1 MFISHI
7 YLGGIKLKIKK
18 VQKKKYKKKQSP
30 IFRYN
35 NEIIGILM
43 LAMGILIL
51 LGIYF
56 KGSIGIFG
64 EAVNN
69 FVLGFMGPIG
79 FTIPPILIIYGILVI
94 FRKNSEGVNSKL
106 MYFSVLLLLIC
117 ALIQTG
123 FYRET
128 EYINMS
134 VLNYLGKFY
143 ADGAILK
150 GGGVFGGIVSIPF
163 LLLFKNL
170 GTIIILSTIAII
182 DIILLTNISIANIV
196 IGIKNMIF
204 GMFGKVKESVKLPES
219 SKGKD
224 DKDEFEP
231 DLVMNGKKL
240 EKNKVLDFNKK
251 KGANEIKEQKVED
264 IKLEINDF
272 RHEGEN
278 ADIIVKDFKKK
289 ENHAAELEKIKDS
302 VDKEIA
308 HKPKSTIDYKYP
320 EASLLEDN
328 KGMSG
333 NSADFRN
340 AALKGAKKLEETL
353 NSFGVEAKVVNVSR
367 GPAVTRYELQ
377 PSPGVKVSKIV
388 NLADDI
394 SLNLAASGVRIEAP
408 IPGKAAIGIE
418 VPNKE
423 VEAVFLKEVIE
434 SKEFKDNSSKLT
446 FSLGKDISGQN
457 MVGDIGKMPH
467 LLVAGATGSGKSV
480 CINSIIVSLLYKAS
494 PNEVKLLMIDP
505 KVVELGIYNGIPHL
519 LIPVV
524 TDPKK
529 AAGALNWAV
538 QEMVNRYKLFADKGV
553 RDIKGYNAIA
563 KPDAGEEPLPQI
575 VIIIDELAD
584 LMMVAP
590 NDVEDAICRLAQMAR
605 AAGMHLVI
613 ATQRPSVDVITGVI
627 KANIPSRIAFAVS
640 SQVDSRT
647 ILDMAGAEKL
657 LGKGDMLFAPVGEP
671 KPIRVKGTFVS
682 DKEVESVV
690 EFIKAQGAAEYNE
703 NIIEEI
709 NSEKE
714 TQEADP
720 GDNDELLP
728 QAVEL
733 VVESGQ
739 ASVSL
744 IQRKFKVGYARAAR
758 IVDQMEARGIV
769 GGFEGSKPRQ
779 VLISKQQWHEL
790 NMRSDVGSE

>member
-1 MFISHI
+1 
-7 YLGGIKLKIKK
+7 LKTKK
-18 VQKKKYKKKQSP
+18 VQKKSYKKKQSGA
-30 IFRYN
+30 IKYN
-35 NEIIGILM
+35 NEIMGILM
-43 LAMGILIL
+43 LAFGILIL
-51 LGIYF
+51 LGIYL

-64 EAVNN
+64 EAVKRI
-69 FVLGFMGPIG
+69 VLGFTGPVG
-79 FTIPPILIIYGILVI
+79 FLIPPIFIIYGILVI
-94 FRKNSEGVNSKL
+94 FKKTSNNVNSKI
-106 MYFSVLLLLIC
+106 MYISVLMLILA

-123 FYRET
+123 FYREE

-134 VLNYLGKFY
+134 VVNYLQKFY
-143 ADGAILK
+143 ADGIDLK
-150 GGGVFGGIVSIPF
+150 GGGVLGGIVSIPF
-163 LLLFKNL
+163 LLLFQNL
-170 GTIIILSTIAII
+170 GTIIILSTMAII
-182 DIILLTNISIANIV
+182 DIMLLTDISIA
-196 IGIKNMIF
+196 GILVSFKNGLV
-204 GMFGKVKESVKLPES
+204 GMFGKIKESLKSAKSEKLLE
-219 SKGKD
+219 
-224 DKDEFEP
+224 DEEDSEP
-231 DLVMNGKKL
+231 DIVMNGKKL
-240 EKNKVLDFNKK
+240 EKSKVIDFVSRKSSNT
-251 KGANEIKEQKVED
+251 IKEDKDKLKDQKSE
-264 IKLEINDF
+264 IIELEINDSKP
-272 RHEGEN
+272 ESEN
-278 ADIIVKDFKKK
+278 NEKIDIKK
-289 ENHAAELEKIKDS
+289 EKEAIDIEKAKES
-302 VDKEIA
+302 VDKEISE
-308 HKPKSTIDYKYP
+308 KLKNNVDYKYP
-320 EASLLEDN
+320 DIDLLEDN
-328 KGMSG
+328 KVNLS
-333 NSADFRN
+333 NSANFRTE
-340 AALKGAKKLEETL
+340 ALKGAKKLEETL
-353 NSFGVEAKVVNVSR
+353 KSFGVEAKVVNVCR

-388 NLADDI
+388 NLSDDI

-408 IPGKAAIGIE
+408 IPGKSAIGIE

-434 SKEFKDNSSKLT
+434 SKEFRDNPSKLT
-446 FSLGKDISGQN
+446 FALGKDISGQN
-457 MVGDIGKMPH
+457 MVADIGKMPH

-524 TDPKK
+524 TDAKK

-553 RDIKGYNAIA
+553 RDIKGYNAVA
-563 KPDAGEEPLPQI
+563 KPEEGEETLPQI

-657 LGKGDMLFAPVGEP
+657 LGKGDMLFYPVGEP

-682 DKEVESVV
+682 DKEVERVV
-690 EFIKAQGAAEYNE
+690 ESIKAQGEAEYNE
-703 NIIEEI
+703 NIIEKI

-728 QAVEL
+728 QAIEL
-733 VVESGQ
+733 VVEAGQ

-758 IVDQMEARGIV
+758 IIDQMEARGIV

-779 VLISKQQWHEL
+779 VLLSKQQWHEM
-790 NMRSDVGSE
+790 NMKSNVSSEG